1 MRAAT
6 QAAAAGAWA
15 PEAYTNSIFSSRHQ
29 RASSA
34 PHPMSQRLWKKLP
47 FPEGMDFHSSQA
59 VAEVP
64 RKCENS
70 MRMTEKKRHEL
81 MCRTGSGRAYPC
93 ESLLRKLAP
102 SMA

>member
-1 MRAAT
+1 
-6 QAAAAGAWA
+6 
-15 PEAYTNSIFSSRHQ
+15 
-29 RASSA
+29 
-34 PHPMSQRLWKKLP
+34 MSQRLWKKLP

>member
-1 MRAAT
+1 MGARGVHELDLFF
-6 QAAAAGAWA
+6 QAPAGQ
-15 PEAYTNSIFSSRHQ
+15 Q
-29 RASSA
+29 RPA
-34 PHPMSQRLWKKLP
+34 PHEPEIVWKKLP

-81 MCRTGSGRAYPC
+81 MCRTGSGRA
-93 ESLLRKLAP
+93 
-102 SMA
+102 